1 MWVGLSTTRVTELW
15 WPPRVPV
22 VSLPGTFTMRSWAW
36 YIITMPSLTRWLT
49 TARQVAAPLA
59 LNTSTQSLSTIP
71 ALAASC
77 SLSQIIGPPRDR
89 VSISRLSL

>member
-15 WPPRVPV
+15 WPPRVLV

-36 YIITMPSLTRWLT
+36 YISTMPSFTRWLT

-59 LNTSTQSLSTIP
+59 LNTSTQSLSTMP
-71 ALAASC
+71 TFAASF
-77 SLSQIIGPPRDR
+77 SLIQMIGPPRDR
-89 VSISRLSL
+89 VSMIRLSL

>member
-15 WPPRVPV
+15 WPPRVLV
-22 VSLPGTFTMRSWAW
+22 VSAPGTFTIRSWAW

-49 TARQVAAPLA
+49 TARAVSAPLA
-59 LNTSTQSLSTIP
+59 LKHSIQSLSSIP
-71 ALAASC
+71 ARCASI
-77 SLSQIIGPPRDR
+77 SESQTIGPPRLR